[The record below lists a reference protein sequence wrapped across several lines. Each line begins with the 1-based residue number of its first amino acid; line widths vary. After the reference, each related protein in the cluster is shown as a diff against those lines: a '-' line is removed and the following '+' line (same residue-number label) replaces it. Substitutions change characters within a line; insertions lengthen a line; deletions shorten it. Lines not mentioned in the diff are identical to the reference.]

1 MPITLVLPDS
11 VVSEL
16 EAKAKLSIETAGVL
30 LAALHHTGEGTTR
43 LLARSLHWTPESA
56 YERRTADEML
66 IAPEGYVEALALAEQ
81 DGSVPLWVHTHP
93 NGWPMRSAK
102 DERVDELIAEVFRL
116 RSGSPYYG
124 TVIVSP
130 APEGLSLTGT
140 VQEAGCDAKD
150 IDRFWMVGDR
160 WRMQPAYGTAQDSL
174 SRAVFNRNI
183 RAFGEP
189 VQRMIGMLQIGVVG
203 CGGTGSAVAEQL
215 VRLGA
220 RHLLLVDADTLS
232 ASNVTR
238 VYGSTPADVGKP
250 KTEVLADHLRRVAPD
265 LDCETVAGRCTSQRV
280 AESLAGTDLIFGC
293 TDDNAGRL
301 VLSRLCYWFLTPVID
316 MGVLLT
322 SNPRNTLEAP
332 QCRSLAAPP
341 LGPAP
346 PPSREQPPRS
356 LRSHDGCS
364 IEGIDGRI
372 TVLTPGSACLLCR
385 GRVDLARA
393 AAETR
398 ASEEQDRLEAEGYA
412 PALGAVEPAVVTF
425 TTMTA
430 AIAVSELL
438 ERLVGYGGSPRPSE
452 ILLRAHDRE
461 ISTNI
466 ATPAPGHYCHPLA
479 GKLGRGRT
487 EPFLEQVWSA

>member
-1 MPITLVLPDS
+1 MSTTLVLPDP
-11 VVSEL
+11 VVVEL
-16 EAKAKLSIETAGVL
+16 RAKAALPVETAGVL
-30 LAALHHTGEGTTR
+30 LAALHRTGEGTTR
-43 LLARSLHWTPESA
+43 LLARSLHWVPDRA
-56 YERRTADEML
+56 YERRTADEMV
-66 IAPEGYVEALALAEQ
+66 IASEGYVEALALAEQ
-81 DGSVPLWVHTHP
+81 DRSVPLWVHTHP
-93 NGWPMRSAK
+93 RGRPVRSAK
-102 DERVDELIAEVFRL
+102 DERVDELIADVFRL
-116 RSGSPYYG
+116 RSGASCYG

-130 APEGLSLTGT
+130 ASEGISLTGT
-140 VQEAGCDAKD
+140 VQEARRDAKE

-160 WRMQPAYGTAQDSL
+160 WRMQPAYGTAPDSL
-174 SRAVFNRNI
+174 SAALFNRNV
-183 RAFGEP
+183 RAFGDP
-189 VQRMIGMLQIGVVG
+189 IQRMIGMLRIGVVG

-220 RHLLLVDADTLS
+220 RHLLLVDVDTLS

-238 VYGSTPADVGKP
+238 VYGSTPADVGRP

-265 LDCETVAGRCTSQRV
+265 LDCEMVAGPCTSQRV

-322 SNPRNTLEAP
+322 SNPGNTL
-332 QCRSLAAPP
+332 
-341 LGPAP
+341 
-346 PPSREQPPRS
+346 
-356 LRSHDGCS
+356 
-364 IEGIDGRI
+364 EGIDGRI

-398 ASEEQDRLEAEGYA
+398 ASEEQERLEAEGYA
-412 PALGAVEPAVVTF
+412 PALGGVEPAVVTF

-452 ILLRAHDRE
+452 VLLRAHDRE
-461 ISTNI
+461 ISTNV
-466 ATPAPGHYCHPLA
+466 ATPTPGHYCDPAA

-487 EPFLEQVWSA
+487 EPFLDQVWSS

>member
-1 MPITLVLPDS
+1 MSVTLVLPDS
-11 VVSEL
+11 VVSDL
-16 EAKAKLSIETAGVL
+16 EAKATLSVETAGVL
-30 LAALHHTGEGTTR
+30 LVAQHHTSEGAIR
-43 LLARSLHWTPESA
+43 LLARSLHWVPDRA
-56 YERRTADEML
+56 YELRTADEML
-66 IAPEGYVEALALAEQ
+66 IASEGYVEALALAEQ
-81 DGSVPLWVHTHP
+81 DGSVPLWLHTHP
-93 NGWPMRSAK
+93 RGRPVRSAK
-102 DERVDELIAEVFRL
+102 DEGVDKLIADVFRL
-116 RSGSPYYG
+116 RSGSNCYG

-130 APEGLSLTGT
+130 APHGLLLTGT
-140 VQEAGCDAKD
+140 VQEPGCVARE
-150 IDRFWMVGDR
+150 IDHFWMVGER
-160 WRMQPAYGTAQDSL
+160 WRMQPAFGSAQDSL
-174 SRAVFNRNI
+174 RDAVFDRNV

-189 VQRMIGMLQIGVVG
+189 VQRMIGMLRIGVVG

-238 VYGSTPADVGKP
+238 VYGSTPADVGKR
-250 KTEVLADHLRRVAPD
+250 KAEVLAGHLRRIAPD
-265 LDCETVAGRCTSQRV
+265 LDCKTVAERCTSQHV
-280 AESLAGTDLIFGC
+280 AELLASADLLFGC

-322 SNPRNTLEAP
+322 SDAEGTLE
-332 QCRSLAAPP
+332 
-341 LGPAP
+341 
-346 PPSREQPPRS
+346 
-356 LRSHDGCS
+356 
-364 IEGIDGRI
+364 GIHGRI

-398 ASEEQDRLEAEGYA
+398 APEEHRRLEAEGYA
-412 PALGAVEPAVVTF
+412 PALGAVEPAVVAF

-430 AIAVSELL
+430 ALAVSELL

-452 ILLRAHDRE
+452 VLLRGHDRE
-461 ISTNI
+461 ISTNA

-479 GKLGRGRT
+479 GKLGRGST